1 MANGLRGQIADT
13 AYETLEEIPAAVG
26 KPVQDEVGK
35 MIEVGVQAIQGQTTD
50 PQKLAQQQ
58 EQAAKSKKDTELK
71 RRKVQA
77 WLNELNRQQT
87 ALNQQNLKKQQEKQA
102 QSQEEKQKKE
112 VKQFE
117 VVQKRQNLIDEN
129 VRAKQAKAEIKRGVG
144 G

>member
-26 KPVQDEVGK
+26 KPVQDEIGK
-35 MIEVGVQAIQGQTTD
+35 MIEVGVQAVQGQTTD
-50 PQKLAQQQ
+50 PQKLKQQ
-58 EQAAKSKKDTELK
+58 EEENINRKQKAEKERKS
-71 RRKVQA
+71 VQA
-77 WLNELNRQQT
+77 WLNELSRQQNVS
-87 ALNQQNLKKQQEKQA
+87 NQQNLLKQQKKQAET
-102 QSQEEKQKKE
+102 QEEKQKKE

-117 VVQKRQNLIDEN
+117 VVQKRQDLIDEN

>member
-26 KPVQDEVGK
+26 KPVQDEVG
-35 MIEVGVQAIQGQTTD
+35 
-50 PQKLAQQQ
+50 
-58 EQAAKSKKDTELK
+58 KKDTELK